1 MAGPRDGT
9 TQTRAVG
16 RRCMSA
22 RVLLSGSDLQV
33 NRGERRVLRGF
44 DFTLS
49 EGEAVALVGVN
60 GSGKTTLLETLAGL
74 HRMNGGRVER
84 HDAGEAEIVRD
95 AEGQRGN
102 IRGFGLCLQS
112 DAICGDERVAER
124 VRSACHVA
132 QRGVDDGTLEAV
144 LEEWGLAH
152 RADDRVAKLSGGL
165 RRRVAVL
172 SALAPAALSDE
183 PTCILL
189 DEPSEGLDESSRGLL
204 VGWLR
209 ALAGRGHGIL
219 IATHDPEMIAACDR
233 VVTISDSGSLESEGQ
248 ESIAASA
255 SLPESNGLVSHD
267 EFFSWP
273 FRLERRNPIDT
284 IGRGVPALLALL
296 LAFTLSTD
304 IPRTSENYDLLAALI
319 LTPAF
324 ISAVVAPALLKRLTE
339 ERAGDWWRA
348 MIGAPSRVWFS
359 VFGASFI
366 LPLPVF
372 ALSWFVLVGDIE
384 QILSS
389 LDILLLVLIALTVLD
404 MSAAATALH
413 LMVGDLSRPSAAA
426 GVLLLL
432 VLVWP
437 FLELSSALS
446 SVMAGEGSAELALG
460 STLADIG
467 IAWSSIVLIWAIAVI
482 IPED

>member
-1 MAGPRDGT
+1 M
-9 TQTRAVG
+9 
-16 RRCMSA
+16 
-22 RVLLSGSDLQV
+22 LLSGSDLV
-33 NRGERRVLRGF
+33 VDRGERNVLRGI
-44 DFTLS
+44 DFTMS
-49 EGEAVALVGVN
+49 EGEVVGLVGVN

-74 HRMNGGRVER
+74 HRMSGGRVER
-84 HDAGEAEIVRD
+84 HDKGISEIVRD
-95 AEGQRGN
+95 SEGQRGN

-112 DAICGDERVAER
+112 DAICGDEKVAER
-124 VRSACHVA
+124 VRGACHVA
-132 QRGVDDGTLEAV
+132 QRAVDDSTLENV
-144 LEEWGLAH
+144 LDEWGLAH

-172 SALAPAALSDE
+172 SALTPAALSDE

-189 DEPSEGLDESSRGLL
+189 DEPSEGLDESSRELL

-209 ALAGRGHGIL
+209 ALAARGHGIL
-219 IATHDPEMIAACDR
+219 LATHDPEIIAACDK
-233 VVTISDSGSLESEGQ
+233 VVTISDSGVLSEEANYSQAESSQ
-248 ESIAASA
+248 
-255 SLPESNGLVSHD
+255 LPEPFGMVEHD
-267 EFFSWP
+267 EFVSWP
-273 FRLERRNPIDT
+273 FRLEKRNPIDT
-284 IGRGVPALLALL
+284 IGRGVPALVALL

-324 ISAVVAPALLKRLTE
+324 ISAVVSPALLKRLAE

-348 MIGAPSRVWFS
+348 MIGARSRVWFS

-372 ALSWFVLVGDIE
+372 ALSWFVLVGEIDYA
-384 QILSS
+384 LSS
-389 LDILLLVLIALTVLD
+389 MDILWLVLIAFTIID

-426 GVLLLL
+426 GILLQLIL
-432 VLVWP
+432 IWP
-437 FLELSSALS
+437 FLQLSSALS

-460 STLADIG
+460 STIADIG
-467 IAWSSIVLIWAIAVI
+467 IAWLSIVLIWALAVI

>member
-1 MAGPRDGT
+1 M
-9 TQTRAVG
+9 
-16 RRCMSA
+16 
-22 RVLLSGSDLQV
+22 LLSGSDLV
-33 NRGERRVLRGF
+33 VDRGERNVLRGI
-44 DFTLS
+44 DFTMS
-49 EGEAVALVGVN
+49 EGEVVGLVGVN

-74 HRMNGGRVER
+74 HRMSGGRVER
-84 HDAGEAEIVRD
+84 HDKGISEIVRD
-95 AEGQRGN
+95 SEGQRGN

-112 DAICGDERVAER
+112 DAICGDEKVAER
-124 VRSACHVA
+124 VRGTCHVA
-132 QRGVDDGTLEAV
+132 QRAVDDSTLENV
-144 LEEWGLAH
+144 LDEWGLAH

-172 SALAPAALSDE
+172 SALTPAALSDE

-189 DEPSEGLDESSRGLL
+189 DEPSEGLDESSRELL

-209 ALAGRGHGIL
+209 ALAARGHGIL
-219 IATHDPEMIAACDR
+219 LATHDPEIIAACDK
-233 VVTISDSGSLESEGQ
+233 VVTISDSGVLSEEANYSQAESSQ
-248 ESIAASA
+248 
-255 SLPESNGLVSHD
+255 LPEPFGMVEHD
-267 EFFSWP
+267 EFVSWP
-273 FRLERRNPIDT
+273 FRLEKRNPIDT
-284 IGRGVPALLALL
+284 IGRGVPALVALL

-324 ISAVVAPALLKRLTE
+324 ISAVVSPALLKRLAE

-348 MIGAPSRVWFS
+348 MIGARSRVWFS

-372 ALSWFVLVGDIE
+372 ALSWFVLVGEIDYA
-384 QILSS
+384 LSS
-389 LDILLLVLIALTVLD
+389 MDILWLVLIAFTIID

-426 GVLLLL
+426 GILLQLIL
-432 VLVWP
+432 IWP
-437 FLELSSALS
+437 FLQLSSALS

-460 STLADIG
+460 STFADIV
-467 IAWSSIVLIWAIAVI
+467 IAWLSIVLIWALAVI